1 MGRVSMMF
9 AWSFFCTGD
18 CGIARTIPQLERYLL
33 LGMVGTYLGNYLHT
47 SH

>member
-18 CGIARTIPQLERYLL
+18 CGIARTIPQLREVFVVRYGRYLPR
-33 LGMVGTYLGNYLHT
+33 
-47 SH
+47 